1 MNPKRVSDEA
11 LIRLIADNFTG
22 SVSLMNVADSALPVV
37 LRREDVCTEFKM
49 EPHSIATVLL

>member
-1 MNPKRVSDEA
+1 MKA

-22 SVSLMNVADSALPVV
+22 SVSLMNMADSAQPVV